1 MESDT
6 LGKNEN
12 KRESINQSKTE
23 EESDFYNDEFLK
35 KNTIQ
40 YRQYQDNIIKKCRKK
55 NSLIVLPT
63 GLGKTI
69 IGILLIAKRLKKY
82 KSHGKILILAPTR
95 PLVAQHL
102 SSCQKFLN
110 LQDDNIQMLTG
121 RVPPEKRMTHF
132 KKARIIIST
141 PQVIKNDVMRGR
153 YYLNDVVL
161 TIFDEAHR
169 TRGNYAYTFLSK
181 EYMGKCQD
189 PLLLGLT
196 ASPGKDYET
205 IQELCN
211 NLFIENIIFKTYED
225 KDVKGYIHEID
236 IFLEKVDLPIKILE
250 ISQIMEDLFQTYL
263 RFFIERKLINPYK
276 KYYSKMDFLRIAQD
290 LTFSLKYRDL
300 FNNNEFKEEFF
311 EELHFNDPPIINIVR
326 ENELDIHSIFSYCSS
341 CISLLHAKELLETQE
356 MTLFQTFLKK
366 LTYKAEQDNLSA
378 KRIINSDHFK
388 LIVSLIEK
396 KSMIHI
402 HHPKIDKLL
411 DIIREEI
418 KEFQNDKILIFTQ
431 YREMAD
437 ILITIINNEFKKDL
451 IAKKFIG
458 QSTTINE
465 QGFSQNKQMQILKDF
480 RSGEINVLTA
490 TSVAEEGLDI
500 PNVDA
505 IIFYEPVASEIR
517 HIQRRGR
524 TGRHSPGRCYI
535 LIAKDS
541 VDVPFFK
548 VAKKKENAMNT
559 TLIDSS
565 QLDLVNN
572 IKRKDIH
579 FPLNKEAKSEL
590 EIIKNYRKRKKKEKE
605 LLANR
610 SIEEIIDN
618 IDKFSES
625 KKFND
630 YKNHGITF
638 FSDLVQ
644 LNKNKLK
651 KKLMKMKNNNSQE
664 KKPKKQYLNHNVK
677 TIIRLVKT
685 YSKNGKI
692 SFKKLKQLAEFE
704 DIIDRKFYIHFNRA
718 CYLHYIKKKGEFVY
732 FLKYYE

>member
-6 LGKNEN
+6 IGKNEN
-12 KRESINQSKTE
+12 ERESVNQSKTE
-23 EESDFYNDEFLK
+23 EESEFYNDEFLK

-40 YRQYQDNIIKKCRKK
+40 YRQYQGNIIKKCRKK
-55 NSLIVLPT
+55 NSLVVLPT

-153 YYLNDVVL
+153 YSLNDVVL

-211 NLFIENIIFKTYED
+211 NLYIENIVFKTYED
-225 KDVKGYIHEID
+225 KDVKGYIQEID

-250 ISQIMEDLFQTYL
+250 ISQIIEDLFQTYL

-290 LTFSLKYRDL
+290 LTFSLKYRDI
-300 FNNNEFKEEFF
+300 FTNKACKEEFF
-311 EELHFNDPPIINIVR
+311 EELHFHNPPLINIVK
-326 ENELDIHSIFSYCSS
+326 ENELNIHSIFSYCSS

-356 MTLFQTFLKK
+356 ITLFQTFLKK
-366 LTYKAEQDNLSA
+366 LTYKAEQNNLSA

-388 LIVSLIEK
+388 LITSLMEQK
-396 KSMIHI
+396 DVMNLN
-402 HHPKIDKLL
+402 HPKIDKLL

-418 KEFQNDKILIFTQ
+418 EEFQNDKILIFTQ

-437 ILITIINNEFKKDL
+437 ILKTIINNEFKNDL
-451 IAKKFIG
+451 IAEKFIG

-465 QGFSQNKQMQILKDF
+465 QGFSQDQQIEILKDF
-480 RSGEINVLTA
+480 KSGEINVLTA

-572 IKRKDIH
+572 IKRKDIC
-579 FPLNKEAKSEL
+579 FPLSKEANSEL
-590 EIIKNYRKRKKKEKE
+590 EIIKNYRKRKKREKE

-651 KKLMKMKNNNSQE
+651 TKVMKMKNNNTQ
-664 KKPKKQYLNHNVK
+664 KNKPKKRYLNHNVK
-677 TIIRLVKT
+677 TIIRLVNT

-692 SFKKLKQLAEFE
+692 SFKKLKELAEFE
-704 DIIDRKFYIHFNRA
+704 DIVERKFYLHFNRA
-718 CYLHYIKKKGEFVY
+718 CYLHYIKKDGEFVY